1 MSRLAVQTHTLR
13 TLDESIEEKLD
24 RIADAGYEGAQFTP
38 ALGDRSPEDLA
49 EAVEERGLEVA
60 GLHVDRERL
69 EDEYEAALEDY
80 RALGTTDL
88 VISTYHREN
97 YESEEGI
104 AEAADHLGGLADR
117 LAEDGFTL
125 HYHNHYF
132 EFTDLDGRSGFE
144 AFADATEGSL
154 RLEVDTGLA
163 YHGDADPAALI
174 EQYADRITLL
184 HLTDTIPGS
193 NETAHTELHE
203 GEVDLQSCID
213 AAVEADVEWIIYE
226 NGRTDD
232 PAASIVDAAEKI
244 EAMLDA

>member
-1 MSRLAVQTHTLR
+1 MTQLAVQTHTLR
-13 TLDESIEEKLD
+13 TLDVPIEEKLD
-24 RIADAGYEGAQFTP
+24 MIDAAGYEGAQYTP
-38 ALGDRSPEDLA
+38 ELGGTSPMNLIKEVNA
-49 EAVEERGLEVA
+49 RELEVA
-60 GLHVDRERL
+60 GCHIDREQL
-69 EDEYEAALEDY
+69 ETKYQDTLDVY

-117 LAEDGFTL
+117 LADDGFTL

-144 AFADATEGSL
+144 AFADATEGSM

-163 YHGDADPAALI
+163 YHGGADPAALI

-203 GEVDLQSCID
+203 GEVDLQSCVD
-213 AAVEADVEWIIYE
+213 AAVAADVEWIIYE

-232 PAASIVDAAEKI
+232 PAVSIVDAADKI
-244 EAMLDA
+244 EEMLA